1 MVLSFPLPA
10 PPGPSLSDAGT
21 AALATVRALRRNGR
35 GDQRSRA
42 VSPDPRRIGLPRPA
56 VYTSKFNIQGART
69 HHRDARAA
77 ARYRMVPSHVAAR
90 GGPPALLP
98 GPGRTHDCTHDG
110 LP

>member
-56 VYTSKFNIQGART
+56 VYTSKFNIQGECRAW
-69 HHRDARAA
+69 RDDANAE
-77 ARYRMVPSHVAAR
+77 PSAPCDTLATY
-90 GGPPALLP
+90 GWALLKP
-98 GPGRTHDCTHDG
+98 IKWTR
-110 LP
+110 